1 MHCVKSVQIRSFCWS
16 VFSLIQSEYGEIR
29 TRKNSVFGHFSRSDG
44 NTSLWSLSNIG
55 TKSRCWIS
63 LIIGNSAVFIQKVTN
78 VVRKYVW
85 NASGINLY
93 RNALLWAA
101 LRVLSFF
108 FVSLNISSTLT
119 HENWNVHLLLTLTEN
134 DTWIL
139 GCLLYLKIAFNIKWY
154 YFMSKGADLLGLW
167 DL

>member
-1 MHCVKSVQIRSFCWS
+1 MHCVKGVQIRSFCWS
-16 VFSLIQSEYGEIR
+16 VFSRIQSECGEIR

-44 NTSLWSLSNIG
+44 NTSLWSLSNLG
-55 TKSRCWIS
+55 AKSRCWIS
-63 LIIGNSAVFIQKVTN
+63 LIIGNSAVFTQKVTN
-78 VVRKYVW
+78 VVWKICLECIW
-85 NASGINLY
+85 NKSLQECII
-93 RNALLWAA
+93 
-101 LRVLSFF
+101 VSSFTCTEFF

-154 YFMSKGADLLGLW
+154 YFMSKGVDLLGVR

>member
-16 VFSLIQSEYGEIR
+16 VLSLIQSEYGEIR

-55 TKSRCWIS
+55 TKSKCWIS

-93 RNALLWAA
+93 RNALL
-101 LRVLSFF
+101 
-108 FVSLNISSTLT
+108 
-119 HENWNVHLLLTLTEN
+119 
-134 DTWIL
+134 
-139 GCLLYLKIAFNIKWY
+139 
-154 YFMSKGADLLGLW
+154 
-167 DL
+167 